1 MWKGEIGV
9 GMTVFV
15 EEIIVQAFLQDDQLR
30 SAMVLLSDTSRRRLH
45 FRLSFCSTSET
56 HLSGN
61 EPPESLTN
69 VSHATTSSY
78 TQIIAARMVTR
89 GRE

>member
-15 EEIIVQAFLQDDQLR
+15 EEIIAQTFLQDEQLR
-30 SAMVLLSDTSRRRLH
+30 SVAVPPSDTSRRRLH
-45 FRLSFCSTSET
+45 FRPLCSTSQT
-56 HLSGN
+56 HLPSN

-78 TQIIAARMVTR
+78 TQIIAAGRLTR
-89 GRE
+89 GPE